1 MAEPDT
7 KRRGTEMSL
16 RFFHAF
22 FIGASSLM
30 ALGVG
35 IWAVGRWQTD
45 AAMGWLALAALS
57 LASAVALVFYGTR
70 FLQKTRKLGIVGV
83 LLGVMLGIPSD
94 ALACTVCI
102 GNTDSVMAA
111 GMNNG
116 ILVLLGVI
124 GSVLAC
130 FAWFIVSLARR
141 ARYAE
146 VPDSVVRRPST
157 KVGQQIEK
165 QILAREGV

>member
-1 MAEPDT
+1 VET
-7 KRRGTEMSL
+7 KGRGTEMSL

-35 IWAVGRWQTD
+35 IWAVGSWQAD

-57 LASAVALVFYGTR
+57 FSSTAGLVLYGTR
-70 FLQKTRKLGIVGV
+70 FLRKTRELGIAGV
-83 LLGVMLGIPSD
+83 ILAVMLGMPSD

-146 VPDSVVRRPST
+146 VSGSGATGPST
-157 KVGQQIEK
+157 RVGPQIEK
-165 QILAREGV
+165 RILAREGI